1 MILGLYQL
9 NQHLAFEDF
18 VLIHYNILILKLNG
32 GIFMENTNNKRSQE
46 LLKDME
52 NAFSEYARTLANGLE
67 DKSISIDDI
76 EAMLLNAM
84 ARIKKGFMNYTQDRI
99 VEEDKKKLK

>member
-1 MILGLYQL
+1 
-9 NQHLAFEDF
+9 
-18 VLIHYNILILKLNG
+18 
-32 GIFMENTNNKRSQE
+32 MENTNNKRSQE